1 MSSYR
6 SNFVNQVR
14 DIWSRL
20 LWPRR
25 LTIIIGFAFWGLAC
39 LGASVHFMNRVEYRL
54 LTCDLNPEDA
64 QAITAKLW
72 EQKKF
77 FIVQGACI
85 LVAAS
90 PTEVA
95 RLQRDISGADLGRS
109 GRVGYEIFDKNQF
122 GMTDFT
128 KQVNLQRALEGEI
141 ARAISS
147 LSEISQARVHIVL
160 PKDSVFSENNEDVK
174 ASVVLSLRKNAELSK
189 SSVAEIKGLVAGA
202 VPGLH
207 TYNVSIVDD
216 EGRLLSRSIESGDGA
231 RSEQSAGNR
240 H

>member
-6 SNFVNQVR
+6 PNFVNQVR
-14 DIWSRL
+14 QMWSRL
-20 LWPRR
+20 LWPQR
-25 LTIIIGFAFWGLAC
+25 LTIIIGCAFMGLIC

-128 KQVNLQRALEGEI
+128 KQVNLNRALAGEL
-141 ARAISS
+141 ARTISS
-147 LSEISQARVHIVL
+147 LSEVSQAHVHIPL
-160 PKDSVFSENNEDVK
+160 PNGNKEDVK
-174 ASVVLSLRKNAELSK
+174 ASVVLSLKKNAELSK

-216 EGRLLSRSIESGDGA
+216 EGRLLSRSIESGNGA
-231 RSEQSAGNR
+231 RSDQSASNR
-240 H
+240 Q

>member
-6 SNFVNQVR
+6 PSFVNQVR
-14 DIWSRL
+14 QMWSRL
-20 LWPRR
+20 LWPQR
-25 LTIIIGFAFWGLAC
+25 LTIIIGCAFMGLIC

-128 KQVNLQRALEGEI
+128 KQVNLNRALAGEL
-141 ARAISS
+141 ARTISS
-147 LSEISQARVHIVL
+147 LSEVSQAHVHIPL
-160 PKDSVFSENNEDVK
+160 PNGNKEDVK
-174 ASVVLSLRKNAELSK
+174 ASVVLSLKKNAELSK
-189 SSVAEIKGLVAGA
+189 SSVAGIKGLVAGA

-207 TYNVSIVDD
+207 TYNVSIVVN